1 MAKPTAINDQITDTV
16 SQTNVT
22 TIASAPAVA
31 TASLYQVLSSSLS
44 LAIQNCVTN
53 QQQLNSILLASTTS
67 CVSHLLDTE
76 IKSVKKQPKNN
87 K

>member
-1 MAKPTAINDQITDTV
+1 MAKPTAINDQITDAV

-22 TIASAPAVA
+22 AIASAPAVA

-53 QQQLNSILLASTTS
+53 QQQLNSILLASTAS
-67 CVSHLLDTE
+67 CVSHLLDTN
-76 IKSVKKQPKNN
+76 IKTSNKQPKNN

>member
-1 MAKPTAINDQITDTV
+1 MAKPTAINDQATDAL

-22 TIASAPAVA
+22 AIASAPAVA

-67 CVSHLLDTE
+67 CVSHLLDTKV
-76 IKSVKKQPKNN
+76 KSVKIQPKNN